1 MKLRASLTQ
10 QGDEI
15 KGTVE
20 CGADPA
26 FNLEAILLIIER
38 VAETH
43 KMPVSEVIQ
52 DLWKLHW
59 KEKQNG

>member
-10 QGDEI
+10 QRDEI

-38 VAETH
+38 VAAVHQVDAKT
-43 KMPVSEVIQ
+43 VIQ
-52 DLWKLHW
+52 DLWRLNW
-59 KEKQNG
+59 ENGK

>member
-1 MKLRASLTQ
+1 MKLRVSLTQ

-20 CGADPA
+20 NGADPA

-43 KMPVSEVIQ
+43 KVPVSEVIQ

-59 KEKQNG
+59 KGSR